1 MTVPSPALARVLL
14 AIALALLILAA
25 AVSYR
30 PVGALVTEPPAL
42 MLPTAVVR
50 MPEVTP

>member
-14 AIALALLILAA
+14 AIGLALLLLAA

-42 MLPTAVVR
+42 VLPTAVVMTR
-50 MPEVTP
+50 EAQP